1 MDILN
6 NPNLN
11 PEIKL
16 LILLYILAYVLP
28 QILDEIPE
36 IYWDNGKLEAAYL
49 TKILSQNCER

>member
-36 IYWDNGKLEAAYL
+36 IYRDNGKLEASYL
-49 TKILSQNCER
+49 TKEVSSKL